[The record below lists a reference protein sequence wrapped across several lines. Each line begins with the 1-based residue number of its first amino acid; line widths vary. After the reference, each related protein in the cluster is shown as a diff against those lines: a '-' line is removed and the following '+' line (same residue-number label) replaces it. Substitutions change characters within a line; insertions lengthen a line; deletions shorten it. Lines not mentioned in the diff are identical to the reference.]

1 MADRDRRRVVKVEEI
16 SSRATREALGA
27 ALRIHGVPE
36 EDAVVFV
43 EAQESERRHILVAAS
58 IGILEVTHAAIPDHP
73 LQSWALDVHLIPWR
87 SVADLS
93 VASRTI
99 RDQWN
104 GLITTLTVES
114 PTLGLSATAQIGRDS
129 DPDRGLAAFAA
140 RSSAEIARSASG

>member
-1 MADRDRRRVVKVEEI
+1 MKVEDI
-16 SSRATREALGA
+16 SSRATREALSA

-43 EAQESERRHILVAAS
+43 EAQESERRHILVATS
-58 IGILEVTHAAIPDHP
+58 VGMLDVTHALIPNHP
-73 LQSWALDVHLIPWR
+73 IQSWALDVHLVPWR
-87 SVADLS
+87 SVVDLS
-93 VASRTI
+93 IASRTV

-114 PTLGLSATAQIGRDS
+114 PTLGLSAMAQIGGDS

-140 RSSAEIARSASG
+140 RSSAEIARIVGG